1 MGRLTRDER
10 IVAALLPWGGTEL
23 RDLPW
28 RRTRDPWAVLVSEV
42 MLQQTSVSRVQPKY
56 EAFMQAFPSPA
67 ALAAAALGDALPLWQ
82 GLGYPRRCRN
92 LREAASVVARDHAE
106 AVGKNIPFP
115 RIGTPEDM
123 AGLAIFL
130 AGRAGDYIVGETIA
144 CDGGIVNA
152 SLPGN
157 GIAP

>member
-1 MGRLTRDER
+1 
-10 IVAALLPWGGTEL
+10 
-23 RDLPW
+23 
-28 RRTRDPWAVLVSEV
+28 VSGIA
-42 MLQQTSVSRVQPKY
+42 PG
-56 EAFMQAFPSPA
+56 AFQSDM
-67 ALAAAALGDALPLWQ
+67 
-82 GLGYPRRCRN
+82 N
-92 LREAASVVARDHAE
+92 KVARDHAE

-115 RIGTPEDM
+115 RIGTPEDV